1 MYLLIFYINIR
12 IYINKRI
19 INGIQTYVLKCHIM
33 LTIINTNI
41 TGVKHWCSIKYIF
54 SKEPIDM

>member
-1 MYLLIFYINIR
+1 MNAFAYIL
-12 IYINKRI
+12 NKRI
-19 INGIQTYVLKCHIM
+19 INGVQTYVLKCHIM